1 MLFEHES
8 YGESVASE
16 NWVSERSI
24 LGSPAS
30 LPLHLHANYSIL
42 SCVNVLNNDV
52 LQWLKE

>member
-8 YGESVASE
+8 YGESVTSE

-30 LPLHLHANYSIL
+30 LPLHLYANYSIL